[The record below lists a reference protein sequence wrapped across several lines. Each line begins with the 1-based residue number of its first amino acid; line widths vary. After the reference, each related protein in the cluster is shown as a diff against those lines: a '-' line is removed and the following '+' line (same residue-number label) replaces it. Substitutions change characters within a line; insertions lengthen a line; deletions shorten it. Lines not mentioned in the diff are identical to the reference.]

1 MFNTFEDIRD
11 RILEHLDSIK
21 STEEVCMVEYC
32 KDSFTDINIIHL
44 RVQNYVILKEH
55 KKVTFMVNGKTVQQ
69 GTLTPGY
76 SPVDGTIS
84 NIADFTIVG
93 SKFDKLEEY
102 VDYLQSQ
109 GKNVK
114 LRKVDILHNIRYT

>member
-21 STEEVCMVEYC
+21 SNEEVCIVQYC
-32 KDSFTDINIIHL
+32 KDPFTDIDIIKLH
-44 RVQNYVILKEH
+44 VNNYVILKEH
-55 KKVTFMVNGKTVQQ
+55 KKVTFIVNGETVQQ

-84 NIADFTIVG
+84 NIADFTILG

-114 LRKVDILHNIRYT
+114 LKKVDILHSIRNT

>member
-21 STEEVCMVEYC
+21 SNEEVCIVQYC
-32 KDSFTDINIIHL
+32 KDSFTDIDIIKLH
-44 RVQNYVILKEH
+44 VQNYVVLKEQ
-55 KKVTFMVNGKTVQQ
+55 KKVTFMVNGETVQQ
-69 GTLTPGY
+69 GY

-84 NIADFTIVG
+84 NIADFTILG

-114 LRKVDILHNIRYT
+114 LKKVDILHSIRNT

>member
-21 STEEVCMVEYC
+21 SNEEVCIVQYC
-32 KDSFTDINIIHL
+32 KDPFTDIDIIMLH
-44 RVQNYVILKEH
+44 VQNYVVLKEQ
-55 KKVTFMVNGKTVQQ
+55 KKVTFMVNGETVQQ

-84 NIADFTIVG
+84 NIADFTILG

-114 LRKVDILHNIRYT
+114 LKKVNMLHSIRNT

>member
-21 STEEVCMVEYC
+21 SNEEVCIVQYC
-32 KDSFTDINIIHL
+32 KDPFTDIDIIKL
-44 RVQNYVILKEH
+44 RVQNYVILKEQ
-55 KKVTFMVNGKTVQQ
+55 KKVTFMVNGETVQQ

-84 NIADFTIVG
+84 NIADFTILG

-114 LRKVDILHNIRYT
+114 LKKVDILHSIRNT

>member
-21 STEEVCMVEYC
+21 SNEEVCIVQYC
-32 KDSFTDINIIHL
+32 KDPFTDINIIKL
-44 RVQNYVILKEH
+44 RVQNYVVLKEQ
-55 KKVTFMVNGKTVQQ
+55 KKVTFMVNGETVHQ

-114 LRKVDILHNIRYT
+114 LKKVDILHSIRNT